1 MTVQS
6 GNKLNRLERDLPE
19 GLLVDAPWLE
29 RQGYYSS
36 LRSHYV
42 AAGWLEQA
50 ARGVYR
56 RPRGS
61 VSWEQ
66 VVISLQTLLGYPVSV
81 GGRTALELQGYA
93 HYLPHSQSVIHLY
106 TDQKTPAWLSKL
118 TINQTFVVHNRSRF
132 LPKTDLPLN
141 VLSLNEP
148 GVEDGII
155 LDGALRI
162 THWGQWKWPLVIST
176 PERAYLELLDE
187 LPQHDTFHMADVI
200 MEGLVNLSPRRM
212 QSLLENTQSV
222 KVKRLFF
229 FFADRHKHS
238 WLARIE
244 RKKIDL
250 GQGKRMLVK
259 GGKFDAAYQITVPE
273 EFAKESSDGLQ

>member
-1 MTVQS
+1 MTVQI

-19 GLLVDAPWLE
+19 GLLVDAPWLD

-36 LRSHYV
+36 LRSQYV
-42 AAGWLEQA
+42 SAGWLEQA
-50 ARGVYR
+50 ARGVFR

-61 VSWEQ
+61 LSWEQ

-93 HYLPHSQSVIHLY
+93 HYLPQSQSSIHLY
-106 TDQKTPAWLSKL
+106 SDQKIPGWLSKFA
-118 TINQTFVVHNRSRF
+118 IAQSFVVHNRSRF
-132 LPKTDLPLN
+132 LPVPELPLSA
-141 VLSLNEP
+141 LSLTEP
-148 GVEDGII
+148 VAEDGII

-187 LPQHDTFHMADVI
+187 LPKHETFHMADVI

-212 QSLLENTQSV
+212 QSLLESTQSI

-229 FFADRHKHS
+229 FFADRHNHS
-238 WLARIE
+238 WLGRIARE
-244 RKKIDL
+244 KIDL

-259 GGKFDAAYQITVPE
+259 GGKFDTTYQITVPE
-273 EFAKESSDGLQ
+273 EFAKGGGDGF